1 MLLGSL
7 LLLPLPDKGLAV
19 VFTVGETVN
28 GVNVAL
34 GWGGVGEED
43 TAVEVKLAEGDR
55 RMNPEVIRVTET
67 VLADPSKVRLILKL
81 PDTIHLSLEN
91 FLGKVGVESLDD
103 SIDLLSLE
111 GGKLGD
117 GNAFERNDS
126 VVLSGTTEVSFVK
139 GRPPVLGDTVS
150 KVHTLTELSQLPVL
164 LAKVPHQ
171 SESSDFFLTE
181 KSETG
186 MRTNVD

>member
-1 MLLGSL
+1 MY
-7 LLLPLPDKGLAV
+7 
-19 VFTVGETVN
+19 
-28 GVNVAL
+28 
-34 GWGGVGEED
+34 
-43 TAVEVKLAEGDR
+43 LAEGDR

-126 VVLSGTTEVSFVK
+126 VVLSGTTEVSAK
-139 GRPPVLGDTVS
+139 KRELERGSQDRGGSPYRSS
-150 KVHTLTELSQLPVL
+150 KAAHLCSGIP
-164 LAKVPHQ
+164 
-171 SESSDFFLTE
+171 
-181 KSETG
+181 
-186 MRTNVD
+186 

>member
-1 MLLGSL
+1 MY
-7 LLLPLPDKGLAV
+7 
-19 VFTVGETVN
+19 
-28 GVNVAL
+28 
-34 GWGGVGEED
+34 
-43 TAVEVKLAEGDR
+43 LAEGDR

-126 VVLSGTTEVSFVK
+126 VVLSGTTEVSAK
-139 GRPPVLGDTVS
+139 KRELERGSQDRGGSTNRSS
-150 KVHTLTELSQLPVL
+150 KAAHLCSGIP
-164 LAKVPHQ
+164 
-171 SESSDFFLTE
+171 
-181 KSETG
+181 
-186 MRTNVD
+186 